1 MNLSK
6 KSATQ
11 PQHTDG
17 GGTLLTQQHHTLLDG
32 QKCKENKE
40 RGFLTLKLPVFFDAK
55 HTHCVRQSISLFAV
69 SPVFCIPN
77 TFPLFT

>member
-40 RGFLTLKLPVFFDAK
+40 RGFLTLKVPVFS
-55 HTHCVRQSISLFAV
+55 T
-69 SPVFCIPN
+69 PN
-77 TFPLFT
+77 THIVFDNQFPFLQ